1 MTDNISPLGEGW
13 RKNVEKSV
21 IKDTD
26 SETCANVITRDDG
39 NNAVCVDVRSDIQI
53 GAVELKDHDSELRV
67 DVNTLG
73 SGDNA
78 LVVETTPSADSVQNI
93 RVQDGDGTDLA
104 DVITRDDG
112 NNALCVDVRSDIQIG
127 AVEIK
132 NADTDDRVAVLT
144 DGTDMALTVRANDL
158 DIRDLAFASDS
169 VDVSG
174 SSVNVTATDLD
185 IRDIDNA
192 TDDILVYGYSELA
205 TSNEKLL
212 TDIDGANVGI
222 EHSHYEVHKGR
233 MFVTTHKFSSV
244 ADSGTGEIL
253 VVCDNSW
260 NPHIDLMIYCDGK
273 HEIDIFEQ
281 PTVTSNG
288 TAVSSPNMDRR
299 SANTTNTNFYHT
311 PTTTA
316 DGTQILNLIGGGGS
330 SVFTRVGGEAKLGS
344 EFIFKEGYTYLIRIT
359 NNSGN
364 TADISFYSE
373 HYEEAV

>member
-1 MTDNISPLGEGW
+1 MFQVAVTVTATDLDIRDLAFAS
-13 RKNVEKSV
+13 
-21 IKDTD
+21 D
-26 SETCANVITRDDG
+26 S
-39 NNAVCVDVRSDIQI
+39 VDVS
-53 GAVELKDHDSELRV
+53 
-67 DVNTLG
+67 G
-73 SGDNA
+73 S
-78 LVVETTPSADSVQNI
+78 SV
-93 RVQDGDGTDLA
+93 
-104 DVITRDDG
+104 
-112 NNALCVDVRSDIQIG
+112 
-127 AVEIK
+127 
-132 NADTDDRVAVLT
+132 
-144 DGTDMALTVRANDL
+144 TVTATDL